1 MLLLLLLLLSCFS
14 HVRLCATLWTTTC
27 QAPLSM
33 GILQARILERVAMH
47 SSKGSSWPRDWTQV
61 SITEGE
67 FFTMWATREVQE
79 YWSGLPIPSPG
90 DLPNLGIEYGPPAL
104 QVDSLPS
111 EPPGKLSEKVRHKN
125 VIHILLWFYPRRHS
139 GKDSVIRT
147 VLLICC

>member
-1 MLLLLLLLLSCFS
+1 MTPVDYSLPGSSVHGRSPGKNTGVGCHALLRGTFPTQGSNPGLPCFRWLLYSLSHQGS
-14 HVRLCATLWTTTC
+14 
-27 QAPLSM
+27 P
-33 GILQARILERVAMH
+33 RILEWVAMP
-47 SSKGSSWPRDWTQV
+47 SSGESFQHRDQTQV

-125 VIHILLWFYPRRHS
+125 VIHILL
-139 GKDSVIRT
+139 
-147 VLLICC
+147 